1 MYPRW
6 IYIFTLLLLGNT
18 AYAQEHKRHMDQ
30 HSMVVRYY
38 NRGALDARHAY
49 KFELIEKALEITRP
63 EYGDYLIKPYKLQP
77 SAKRQSIM
85 MNEGKQLNLIWGS
98 PGTHHA
104 QGDVVAIPIDILRGL
119 LGYRICLITNS
130 TKSLNNIKRL
140 EDLQA
145 LRIGQTIDWADI
157 AIYQNNGI
165 NPIEASTYESMFE
178 MLSFNRFDCLA
189 LGANEVMLA
198 YREKKLTYKDFA
210 IDPKLLIS
218 YEYPIYFYISKKFP
232 KLAERIK
239 LGLERM
245 QKNGE
250 FDQLFY
256 KHFAKDLE
264 ILALGKRNIICLQS
278 PYLEPNKQTC
288 PKPRD
293 LNFITPSPVHKSLK
307 TKKPLEITPE
317 A

>member
-6 IYIFTLLLLGNT
+6 IYVLTLALLSSAT
-18 AYAQEHKRHMDQ
+18 YAQAQNRHMDQ
-30 HSMVVRYY
+30 DSMVVRYY

-77 SAKRQSIM
+77 SAKRQSIL
-85 MNEGKQLNLIWGS
+85 MNEGKLLNIIWGS

-104 QGDVVAIPIDILRGL
+104 QGDVMAIPIDILRGL
-119 LGYRICLITNS
+119 LGYRICLITNA
-130 TKSLNNIKRL
+130 TKSLDKIKRL

-189 LGANEVMLA
+189 LGANEVLLA
-198 YREKKLTYKDFA
+198 YREKKITYQDFA
-210 IDPKLLIS
+210 IDPKLLIA

-232 KLAERIK
+232 ALAERIK

-245 QKNGE
+245 QKNGA

-256 KHFAKDLE
+256 KHFANDLE

-278 PYLEPNKQTC
+278 PYLEPNQQTC
-288 PKPRD
+288 PKARD
-293 LNFITPSPVHKSLK
+293 MDFITPSPIHKLPKIKS
-307 TKKPLEITPE
+307 P
-317 A
+317 